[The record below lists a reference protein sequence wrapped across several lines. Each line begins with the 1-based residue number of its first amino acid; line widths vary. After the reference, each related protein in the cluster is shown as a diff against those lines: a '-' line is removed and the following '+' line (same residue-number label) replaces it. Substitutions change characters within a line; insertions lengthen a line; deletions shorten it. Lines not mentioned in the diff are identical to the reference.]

1 MSEKIMCIGEPFHW
15 EHSSC
20 SDVVPN
26 NFRWTRDATET
37 DTVVCIDSG
46 IVGMFDSE
54 EIPENRFGWLCESP
68 VVVSDVYG
76 MIHENYDVLLDY
88 YTAIFTCDKS
98 LADKHDRIHLIQSG
112 SNKPWITWATRHLY
126 DKSKN
131 VSIVASNKRVFPGQ
145 LLRHDFVEKHKDSE
159 LDVFGSITGTRLGSE
174 LFDKLDG
181 YRDYRFTI
189 VIENCKHDN
198 YFTEKITD
206 AFATGTIPVYW
217 GTSSIGD
224 YFNADGII
232 ELTDDFDLNTLTP
245 ELYKEKFEA
254 VQDNFERVN
263 SLKMAD
269 DELYENIQTYR

>member
-1 MSEKIMCIGEPFHW
+1 MCIGEPFHW

-20 SDVVPN
+20 SDLVPN

-68 VVVSDVYG
+68 VVVSDVYD

-88 YTAIFTCDKS
+88 YKAIFTCDKS

-112 SNKPWITWATRHLY
+112 SNKPWVTSATHLY

-131 VSIVASNKRVFPGQ
+131 VSIVASHKKVFPGQ
-145 LLRHDFVEKHKDSE
+145 LLRHEFVDKHKDSK

-174 LFDKLDG
+174 LFDKLEG
-181 YRDYRFTI
+181 YKDYRFTI

-217 GTSSIGD
+217 GTSSVGD
-224 YFNADGII
+224 YFNPDGII

-245 ELYKEKFEA
+245 ELYEEKFEA
-254 VQDNFERVN
+254 VKDNFERVN

-269 DELYENIQTYR
+269 DELYENIQTYC

>member
-1 MSEKIMCIGEPFHW
+1 MSEKIMCIGEPFRW

-20 SDVVPN
+20 SDMVPN
-26 NFRWTRDATET
+26 KFRWTRNATET

-68 VVVSDVYG
+68 VVSENVYEL
-76 MIHENYDVLLDY
+76 IHQNYDSLMDY
-88 YTAIFTCDKS
+88 YKAIFTCDKE
-98 LADKHDRIHLIQSG
+98 LADKHERIHLIQSG
-112 SNKPWITWATRHLY
+112 SNLPWVTSCTELY
-126 DKSKN
+126 KKTKD
-131 VSIVASNKRVFPGQ
+131 VSIVASNKKVFPGQ
-145 LLRHDFVEKHKDSE
+145 VLRHEFVEKHKDSE
-159 LDVFGSITGTRLGSE
+159 LDVFGSITGTRLGSD
-174 LFDKLDG
+174 LFDKIEG

-189 VIENCKHDN
+189 VIENCQHDN

-217 GTSSIGD
+217 GTSTVSE
-224 YFNADGII
+224 YFNIDGII

-254 VQDNFERVN
+254 VQDNFERVI